1 MDIPYGIQSM
11 TLIICFTGGEHYA
24 INKKNNRC
32 RKNKRETGS
41 IDKVR
46 INDDSVQVLTS
57 EGKIYVF
64 DKQDICTVTNIS
76 LSVNERPVN
85 ASFVNSGYGT
95 STNAIRFQR
104 YPIVEFVNLAP
115 ETVKNYMKSIL
126 MESVLDL
133 SDVKVIHS
141 YKWGDNEPHLYMPD
155 ELSDEEADKADKY
168 DIDYVEDGY
177 EDDWYEEE
185 DDENE

>member
-1 MDIPYGIQSM
+1 MCTIGYTVRNTKHDINN
-11 TLIICFTGGEHYA
+11 LFTGGEHYA

-32 RKNKRETGS
+32 RKKKRETGS

-64 DKQDICTVTNIS
+64 DKQDVYTVTNIS

-85 ASFVNSGYGT
+85 VSFENSGYGT

-141 YKWGDNEPHLYMPD
+141 YKWGTMSRISICQMIGTMEEYM
-155 ELSDEEADKADKY
+155 L
-168 DIDYVEDGY
+168 
-177 EDDWYEEE
+177 
-185 DDENE
+185 N

>member
-1 MDIPYGIQSM
+1 MPL
-11 TLIICFTGGEHYA
+11 TRKTTGVE
-24 INKKNNRC
+24 KT
-32 RKNKRETGS
+32 KRETGS

-46 INDDSVQVLTS
+46 INDGRVQVLTS

-64 DKQDICTVTNIS
+64 DKREVCTVTNIS

-85 ASFVNSGYGT
+85 ASFENSGYGT

-133 SDVKVIHS
+133 SDVR
-141 YKWGDNEPHLYMPD
+141 
-155 ELSDEEADKADKY
+155 
-168 DIDYVEDGY
+168 
-177 EDDWYEEE
+177 
-185 DDENE
+185 